1 LEFPGGMND
10 MSESSTQVDEIAKT
24 SCKENTFKVIKDDP
38 SLEPFYGDLLLR
50 YERYKQ
56 LKSEIESKEASL
68 DKFSQGYTRFGLH
81 RRKGGLEFRE
91 WLPGAKEL
99 YLFGDFNDWKEPG
112 YPLQRDTFGHFY
124 GFLPDKPDG
133 SPAIEHASRIKLR
146 VLTFDGQWLIRN
158 PAWATFLI
166 QNPTS
171 FVYDAVFW
179 SPPEEWRYS
188 WRSATRLPLPK
199 SLRIY
204 ECHIGIATT
213 EPKVG
218 SYAEF
223 TDNVLPRIKELGY
236 TAIQLMAV
244 MEHSYYAS
252 FGYHV
257 TNFFAVSS
265 RYGTPEDLKRL
276 VDEAHRLGLYVLM
289 DIVHSHASSNSN
301 DGLNLLDGTD
311 YQYFHHGE
319 RGSHPEW
326 GSRLFDYS
334 KWEVLRFL
342 LSNARWYLEEY
353 HFDGFRFDGVTSMLY
368 NHHGIGVAFSGSYNE
383 YFGMHVDL
391 DACVYLMLMNDILHN
406 LFPESF
412 ISIAEDVSGMPTLCR
427 PVEEGGIGFDYR
439 LGMGIPDMW
448 IDLVTNFRDEDWDM
462 GRIVYGLTNRR
473 WNEYTVGYVESH
485 DQALVGD
492 KTLAFRLMD
501 AEMYDKMS
509 IFISPTDRIVRGI
522 ALHKMIRL
530 ITYALGGEAYLS
542 FMGNEFGHP
551 EWIDFPRA
559 GNNFSYQYAR
569 RQWNLVEDG
578 TLRYQ
583 HLNAFDREMHHLESR
598 HAFCRPH
605 LHQWIMIQHNQDKVI
620 AFEKGDGLLFVF
632 NFHPVKSFFDYTVG
646 VLWPGKYVL
655 QLDSDSL
662 NLGGFDRIDKN
673 VEHFTRP
680 VRHHDRPHSL
690 QLYLPSRS
698 CQVYYCVDM
707 EEE

>member
-1 LEFPGGMND
+1 MKN
-10 MSESSTQVDEIAKT
+10 
-24 SCKENTFKVIKDDP
+24 KEKPCELKVVKDDP
-38 SLEPFYGDLLLR
+38 SLEPFCGDLLLR
-50 YERYKQ
+50 NKRYRK
-56 LKSEIESKEASL
+56 LKSEIEMKEGGLDQFSYGYSK
-68 DKFSQGYTRFGLH
+68 FGLH
-81 RRKGGLEFRE
+81 RCKGGLEFRE
-91 WLPGAKEL
+91 WLPGAKDL

-112 YPLQRDTFGHFY
+112 YPLQRDSFGHFY
-124 GFLPDKPDG
+124 GFIPDNADG
-133 SPAIEHASRIKLR
+133 SPAIAHASRIKLR

-188 WRSATRLPLPK
+188 WRYSTHATVPK

-204 ECHIGIATT
+204 ECHIGIATN

-218 SYAEF
+218 SFVEF
-223 TDNVLPRIKELGY
+223 AQKLIPKIKGLGY

-265 RYGTPEDLKRL
+265 RYGTPEDLKFL
-276 VDEAHRLGLYVLM
+276 VDEAHNWGLYVLM

-319 RGSHPEW
+319 RGNHPEW

-342 LSNARWYLEEY
+342 LSNARWFLEEY

-368 NHHGIGVAFSGSYNE
+368 NHHGIGVSFSGDYKE
-383 YFGMHVDL
+383 YFGFQVDM
-391 DACVYLMLMNDILHN
+391 DACVYLMLMNDILHH
-406 LFPESF
+406 LYPESF
-412 ISIAEDVSGMPTLCR
+412 LSIAEDVSGMPTLCR

-448 IDLVTNFRDEDWDM
+448 VDLVTNFRDEDWDM

-501 AEMYDKMS
+501 AEMYSNMS
-509 IFISPTDRIVRGI
+509 IFVSPTDCIIRGI

-530 ITYALGGEAYLS
+530 ITYALGGEAYLN

-583 HLNAFDREMHHLESR
+583 HLNAFDCEMHALESQ
-598 HAFCRPH
+598 HAFCRSN
-605 LHQWIMIQHNQDKVI
+605 LHQWITVHHNQDKVI

-632 NFHPVKSFFDYTVG
+632 NFHPVKSFSDYSIG

-655 QLDSDSL
+655 QLDSDRLS
-662 NLGGFDRIDKN
+662 LGGFDRIDQH
-673 VEHFTRP
+673 VEHFTHP
-680 VRHHDRPHSL
+680 LKQHGRPHSL
-690 QLYLPSRS
+690 QLYLPNRS
-698 CQVYYCVDM
+698 CQVYYCADL
-707 EEE
+707 E